1 MGEQNLLC
9 DKQWPVVDLIKDV
22 FIVFLPVMVAQY
34 QHFMTGL
41 NLSGKLPASDI
52 PKTDKGIILFYQ
64 TVDDTDLF
72 FRRDP
77 VRIHQFA
84 VTVCKMSI

>member
-9 DKQWPVVDLIKDV
+9 DKQRPVVDLIKDV

-41 NLSGKLPASDI
+41 VPSLQQA
-52 PKTDKGIILFYQ
+52 IIMRSSFVQ
-64 TVDDTDLF
+64 PF
-72 FRRDP
+72 MMAP
-77 VRIHQFA
+77 P
-84 VTVCKMSI
+84 